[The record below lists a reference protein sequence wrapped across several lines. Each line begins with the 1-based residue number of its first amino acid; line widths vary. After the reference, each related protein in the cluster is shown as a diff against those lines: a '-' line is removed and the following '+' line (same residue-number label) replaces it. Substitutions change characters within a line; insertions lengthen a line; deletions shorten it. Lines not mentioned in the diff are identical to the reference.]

1 MRSFSTG
8 GANVY
13 VTATATTTVATA
25 VPVTD
30 TAAFTATV
38 TVTATVPVPVPATV
52 ITFGSNRKNVL
63 FIHRTITQ
71 IDGFY
76 CTLS

>member
-8 GANVY
+8 GATVY

-30 TAAFTATV
+30 TAAFTA